1 MSLFW
6 FRPTPDHPWFTT
18 VALILL
24 SGVSTTQAA
33 DQAKAKKSDK
43 KPGNATVDKT
53 TAKEKKQLSKVLEQQ
68 GKSEESTREALNTI
82 TPADR
87 RQALQTVQAIQSFV
101 KAVEA
106 LPMAT

>member
-53 TAKEKKQLSKVLEQQ
+53 TAKEKKQLSKVLEQLLSSDPLATVK
-68 GKSEESTREALNTI
+68 KSHLVKKSKCMI
-82 TPADR
+82 
-87 RQALQTVQAIQSFV
+87 QCQT
-101 KAVEA
+101 
-106 LPMAT
+106 T